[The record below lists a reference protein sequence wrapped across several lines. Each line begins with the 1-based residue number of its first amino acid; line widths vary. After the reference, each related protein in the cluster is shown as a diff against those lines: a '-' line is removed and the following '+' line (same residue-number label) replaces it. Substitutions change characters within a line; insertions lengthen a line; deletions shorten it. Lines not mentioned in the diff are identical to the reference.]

1 MRVPDSHSESGDLVL
16 DHLVNGLALG
26 NIYALIAIGFA
37 LIFGVANLINF
48 AHGSVF
54 TWGAYIGWTM
64 IVVLGLPWYVALVVA
79 ALGCGLIGMA
89 IERLALRPLAG
100 GPPDRAAAEHGRAL
114 GGAGSGRRAALDR
127 RSALAAGPGAA
138 AGVQRRRRAVGLP
151 DLLIAAIG
159 LSVGRCSSGS
169 S

>member
-1 MRVPDSHSESGDLVL
+1 MQRGPGTRQRPRGAPESVL
-16 DHLVNGLALG
+16 DHIVNGLALG

-54 TWGAYIGWTM
+54 TVGAYIGWTL

-79 ALGCGLIGMA
+79 AVGCGLIGIG

-100 GPPDRAAAEHGRAL
+100 GPPIA
-114 GGAGSGRRAALDR
+114 
-127 RSALAAGPGAA
+127 P
-138 AGVQRRRRAVGLP
+138 
-151 DLLIAAIG
+151 LL
-159 LSVGRCSSGS
+159 S
-169 S
+169 